1 MSDAGGHILV
11 VDDNELNR
19 KVLARALKEQGHTC
33 VTTINGREALDRLA
47 VEAFDVVLLDIL
59 MPELDG
65 YELLHALKSD
75 EMLRHIPVIMISA
88 VDEMDSVIRCIELG
102 AADYL
107 PKPFNPALLRARI
120 NASLADKRMH
130 DLQKQHLREVEAY
143 LAQIKIEQE
152 KSERLLL
159 NILPASIAERLKQ
172 DPGII
177 ADRFPDVTVIFADIV
192 GFTPLSAQIPP
203 EALVALL
210 DEVFTR
216 FDMLAENYG
225 LEKIKTIGD
234 AYMVVSGLPISR
246 DDHAEAAAH
255 MALDMQQVIRE
266 LNADRDE
273 PLHLRIGLHS
283 GPVIAGVIGR
293 MKFSYDLWGDT
304 VNTASRMESQGV
316 VDQIHVSPTTYEH
329 LCERYAFRQQ
339 EPIRIK
345 GKGEMTTYL
354 LDGRKYE

>member
-1 MSDAGGHILV
+1 MHDGGHILV
-11 VDDNELNR
+11 VDDNEINR
-19 KVLARALKEQGHTC
+19 KVLGRALKEQGHTS
-33 VTTINGREALDRLA
+33 VTAVNGRDALERVA
-47 VEAFDVVLLDIL
+47 EQAFDVVLLDIM
-59 MPELDG
+59 MPEMDG
-65 YELLHALKSD
+65 YEVLRYLKS
-75 EMLRHIPVIMISA
+75 ERALRHIPVIMISA
-88 VDEMDSVIRCIELG
+88 VDEMESVIRCIEMG

-120 NASLADKRMH
+120 NASLAEKRIH
-130 DLQKQHLREVEAY
+130 DLQQEHLREIEAY
-143 LAQIKIEQE
+143 LKEIQLERE

-159 NILPASIAERLKQ
+159 NILPASIAERLKH

-177 ADRFPDVTVIFADIV
+177 ADRFADVTVIFADIA
-192 GFTPLSAQIPP
+192 GFTPLSAQISP
-203 EALVALL
+203 EELVAVL
-210 DEVFTR
+210 DDVFTR
-216 FDMLAENYG
+216 FDTLAEKYG

-255 MALDMQQVIRE
+255 MALEMRNAMHDVNRGRE
-266 LNADRDE
+266 E

-304 VNTASRMESQGV
+304 VNIASRMESHGV
-316 VDQIHVSPTTYEH
+316 IDQIHVSPTTYEH
-329 LCERYAFRQQ
+329 LCDHYEFRAQG
-339 EPIRIK
+339 PTRIK

-354 LDGRKYE
+354 LEGQKTHD